1 MARLTIYQDNYMDS
15 TVISNRFIDE
25 YMSASNDAQLKIYL
39 YLIRMMSARLSTSIS
54 DMADKFNYTEKDVMR
69 ALKYWEKNRLLAL
82 DYDEHKNVTGIHLL
96 DLAPLPAS
104 SSVAPVPSVSASA
117 AQPLA
122 CVVPISPKLT
132 AEEPGAGEARSHGMD
147 TSYGQHETPPSV
159 PAEEGAYVKP
169 NYTLDEL
176 KQFKSNEETSRLLF
190 IAEQYL
196 KKTLS
201 PNEIRTILFISD
213 RLGFSEDLIDYLIQ
227 YCVDRDKKDLRY
239 IEKVAI
245 SWAQQGITTPRQ
257 AAQLAGKYDKS
268 VYEIM
273 KALGKTGTPTQ
284 AEVSFITRWVK
295 EYGFT
300 ADIILAACERT
311 VLATD
316 KHRFEYADS
325 ILGSWNREGVHH
337 KSDIQSLDEHYRRA
351 KTPKAAPS
359 SNNKFNQFKQNSYDF
374 EAIEQELLSN

>member
-1 MARLTIYQDNYMDS
+1 MARLTIYQDHDTDS
-15 TVISNRFIDE
+15 TIISNRFIDE

-69 ALKYWEKNRLLAL
+69 ALKYWEANQLLSL
-82 DYDEHKNVTGIHLL
+82 EYDEHKNIIGIHML
-96 DLAPLPAS
+96 DFAPAAAVCPECAKIPAAMQTEPGA
-104 SSVAPVPSVSASA
+104 V
-117 AQPLA
+117 PLA
-122 CVVPISPKLT
+122 CVVPISSRLAP
-132 AEEPGAGEARSHGMD
+132 EEADLADHPSCEPLPEHKAD
-147 TSYGQHETPPSV
+147 ETCTDNL
-159 PAEEGAYVKP
+159 YVKP
-169 NYTLDEL
+169 NYTLDQL
-176 KQFKSNEETSRLLF
+176 RAFKSNEETSRLLF
-190 IAEQYL
+190 ITEQYL

-213 RLGFSEDLIDYLIQ
+213 KLGFSEDLIDYLIQ
-227 YCVDRDKKDLRY
+227 YCVDRSKKDLRY

-257 AAQLAGKYDKS
+257 AAQMAGKYDKS

-284 AEVSFITRWVK
+284 AEVSYITRWTK

-300 ADIILAACERT
+300 ADVIFAACERT

-325 ILGSWNREGVHH
+325 ILSSWHKADVHH
-337 KSDIQSLDEHYRRA
+337 IADVQTLDEHYRKT
-351 KTPKAAPS
+351 KTPKAS
-359 SNNKFNQFKQNSYDF
+359 STNKFNQFKQNNYDF
-374 EAIEQELLSN
+374 DALEAELLSN